1 MALWE
6 AELTELATS
15 RGGALVGYAYS
26 LTRDK
31 SQAEDLVQ
39 DALVK
44 VYSRLRRPPSVG
56 EQSQHDLDRPEPNN
70 NAEGYVRR
78 AILTIYLD
86 GYRRR
91 NHWAGLKHLLADDAD
106 SPGADRV
113 ATARVDVGVAL
124 KQLSPRQREAVMLR
138 FFDDLTV
145 PQIAAA
151 LGTSQGNIK
160 RHLFDATAVLRQAL
174 AEVSVPA
181 METDL
186 DERLDTMSGAV
197 RRRRTAK
204 VAAVSGA
211 SLVLAGLL
219 AFAVWGPGRLLSEPV
234 PPATPSPDAAV
245 GAAWAP
251 EAWRSQ
257 GPQYH
262 CGMEVTELVSSSDTV
277 RLELTGDVGPAD
289 TPSADGGLAAPVR
302 ITRTD
307 AEGPALDGGQPRL
320 VFARDGQVVDL
331 GRGWHENGYTLPGA
345 GQSADDVADATAA
358 TACGRWT
365 TYAGVR
371 EDWEQYVD
379 PRPAGTYDVY
389 AVMPWEDDAG
399 TSRIAVSEPVTM
411 EVPAVEMSAA
421 DPLTVDI
428 RDGYQPPWLEGTSL
442 ACGAYASDIPGG
454 PQLASERSGLRLSAE
469 ATGESGDLADKVTVT
484 FTETEGEAVDATR
497 TPVTLVWLSNGK
509 VVAVG
514 SDVWSDPAEDLRV
527 EANGTASVELP
538 IEPDRTCL
546 QDPDAGMPRGNHEN
560 YDVYALTE
568 LDPGSGGERQFVSVG
583 ASSTYVIWG

>member
-1 MALWE
+1 MAHWE
-6 AELTELATS
+6 AELTELVMRRS
-15 RGGALVGYAYS
+15 GALVGYAYP

-56 EQSQHDLDRPEPNN
+56 EQTQLDLDRPEAS
-70 NAEGYVRR
+70 NAEEYVRR

-91 NHWAGLKHLLADDAD
+91 NHWAGLKHLLADDAH

-113 ATARVDVGVAL
+113 ATARVDVGAAL

-138 FFDDLTV
+138 FFDDMTV

-181 METDL
+181 METGL
-186 DERLDTMSGAV
+186 DERLDTVAGAV

-245 GAAWAP
+245 GAAWTP
-251 EAWRSQ
+251 DAWRSQ

-277 RLELTGDVGPAD
+277 RRSPA
-289 TPSADGGLAAPVR
+289 
-302 ITRTD
+302 
-307 AEGPALDGGQPRL
+307 
-320 VFARDGQVVDL
+320 
-331 GRGWHENGYTLPGA
+331 
-345 GQSADDVADATAA
+345 
-358 TACGRWT
+358 
-365 TYAGVR
+365 
-371 EDWEQYVD
+371 
-379 PRPAGTYDVY
+379 
-389 AVMPWEDDAG
+389 
-399 TSRIAVSEPVTM
+399 TSRRRTTRRS
-411 EVPAVEMSAA
+411 PA
-421 DPLTVDI
+421 
-428 RDGYQPPWLEGTSL
+428 
-442 ACGAYASDIPGG
+442 
-454 PQLASERSGLRLSAE
+454 
-469 ATGESGDLADKVTVT
+469 
-484 FTETEGEAVDATR
+484 
-497 TPVTLVWLSNGK
+497 
-509 VVAVG
+509 
-514 SDVWSDPAEDLRV
+514 
-527 EANGTASVELP
+527 
-538 IEPDRTCL
+538 
-546 QDPDAGMPRGNHEN
+546 
-560 YDVYALTE
+560 
-568 LDPGSGGERQFVSVG
+568 
-583 ASSTYVIWG
+583 